1 MSLSILSSAQVMFA
15 SKCSWKVIK
24 DTLSFFYYDVKLV
37 NVPGS
42 FGRELTNTSVS

>member
-15 SKCSWKVIK
+15 SKCSGKVIK
-24 DTLSFFYYDVKLV
+24 DRLGSYYGVKLAKV
-37 NVPGS
+37 SGS